1 MPPEQKICL
10 VSGGGDAPGVNSALR
25 AFVHAAHRLG
35 IETVGCR
42 RGLAGML
49 LPCDLVPLGI
59 QEVRGVLPR
68 GGSFLGCS
76 TRVNPFFVR
85 DANGSTRDE
94 SVLVVERF
102 RELGIDGVVFV
113 GGDGTTLA
121 ARRFARLGMQCICI
135 PKTIDNDLAGTE
147 TTIGFD
153 TAVATATHAIDSLH
167 ATAESHSRVMLLE
180 LMGRN
185 AGWIAL
191 TAGIAGGAD
200 VVLLPELPYRLENV
214 LAKIRERDARGL
226 SFTLVVVAEGA
237 RPEGEAQAELEKERP
252 GHLARLGGAG
262 ERLRTLLEESGIEH
276 EVRLTVLGH
285 LQRGGSPS
293 ASDRALGAMLGTHA
307 AELCRKREFGRRL
320 VFRGEQVQSIPLEDH
335 GEDHRL
341 VDLGGQLVRTAS
353 LLGIALGND
362 LPRGKLAAREE

>member
-25 AFVHAAHRLG
+25 AFVHAAQRLG

-49 LPCDLVPLGI
+49 VPCDVIPLSI
-59 QEVRGVLPR
+59 VDVRGVLPR

-85 DANGSTRDE
+85 AADGSTRDE
-94 SVLVVERF
+94 SVAVVERF

-121 ARRFARLGMQCICI
+121 ARRFARLGMQCICV

-167 ATAESHSRVMLLE
+167 ATAESHSRVMLVE
-180 LMGRN
+180 VMGRN

-191 TAGIAGGAD
+191 TAGVAGGAD

-237 RPEGEAQAELEKERP
+237 RPEGEGQSELEKGRP

-262 ERLRTLLEESGIEH
+262 ERLRELLEASGIDH

-285 LQRGGSPS
+285 LQRGGSPA
-293 ASDRALGAMLGTHA
+293 ASDRALGALVGAFA
-307 AELCRKREFGRRL
+307 AELCKKREFGRRIVL
-320 VFRGEQVQSIPLEDH
+320 RGNRVEAVALEDSGPSH
-335 GEDHRL
+335 KL
-341 VDLGGQLVRTAS
+341 VDLNGQLARSAS

-362 LPRGKLAAREE
+362 LPNPGRLTREQ